1 MYEMDLYCNLFS
13 LLDPWGK
20 CGSFGFS
27 LGVCSTDTA
36 RCSLLSGCL
45 VSVEDEHLRKRVIL
59 GGSATVGTR
68 ANNGYEFIT
77 LLKTKVL
84 RKVGCDYIR

>member
-1 MYEMDLYCNLFS
+1 MYEMDLCCNSFS
-13 LLDPWGK
+13 LLDPWEQ

-27 LGVCSTDTA
+27 LRVCPMDTA
-36 RCSLLSGCL
+36 RCSYFRGALCL
-45 VSVEDEHLRKRVIL
+45 MEDKRLRKYAIS

-77 LLKTKVL
+77 LFKNFK
-84 RKVGCDYIR
+84 I